1 MLVDQVAQ
9 LPVEDRR
16 IGPLG
21 SSSSAAA
28 QGKHVGTPVD
38 DEWLDVGAPVS
49 LGVRSAKA
57 ARLPVDRR
65 GNESERMR
73 RFDPA
78 GGVLVVLHGHGDDPG
93 SARRWGA
100 QLAPLGWEVVA
111 PGAPTRDG
119 AEGPVRSWFGSG
131 PRGASTREVA
141 DSVSRV
147 GDVVQ
152 RVRDA
157 GRRVAVAGFSQGGA
171 VALLLDQFG
180 VVADATVA
188 LCAFLP
194 ELDDDPPAPPGA
206 DPASGPLLVLG
217 GDGDDIVPSFMGDD
231 AAAVL
236 GAGGRDVIS
245 QVLPGGHEVGPAM
258 VERAREW
265 LTGTFEASTRCSI
278 GMPVARV
285 SAGPELV
292 SGAAIA
298 ELAAGYERLGF
309 HATYVTDHPAPD
321 DRWLAG
327 GGHQA
332 LEPTVALTAAAM
344 ATRRLRLHTNVYVLP
359 YRNPLLAAKALASVD
374 VVSNGRLIVGVAAG
388 YLRPE
393 FAALGASFEDRGAL
407 LDEALQVLPEVWAT
421 QGYQHEGAGWT
432 ARSVTAL
439 PTPVQRPGPPIWVGG
454 NSPAAL
460 RRAVTSAQGWSP
472 FPTPEDTTGLR
483 TAAIADMATFEARL
497 RRAQE
502 LCEEHGRTEPLTIC
516 FAPFGQYAYMADPVG
531 RLNALVEEV
540 DQLRALGVDWITL
553 MVPGETRAA
562 VLESAAALSGAL
574 GLS

>member
-1 MLVDQVAQ
+1 
-9 LPVEDRR
+9 
-16 IGPLG
+16 
-21 SSSSAAA
+21 
-28 QGKHVGTPVD
+28 
-38 DEWLDVGAPVS
+38 
-49 LGVRSAKA
+49 
-57 ARLPVDRR
+57 
-65 GNESERMR
+65 MR

-100 QLAPLGWEVVA
+100 QVAPLGWEVVA
-111 PGAPTRDG
+111 PGAPTRAG
-119 AEGPVRSWFGSG
+119 AEGSVRSWFGNG
-131 PRGASTREVA
+131 PRGAITSEVA
-141 DSVSRV
+141 DAVARV

-152 RVRDA
+152 RVRA
-157 GRRVAVAGFSQGGA
+157 GGRKVAVAGFSQGGA

-188 LCAFLP
+188 VCAFLP

-206 DPASGPLLVLG
+206 TAASGPLLVLG
-217 GDGDDIVPSFMGDD
+217 GDRDDIVPPFMGED

-236 GAGGRDVIS
+236 GAGGRDVTS
-245 QVLPGGHEVGPAM
+245 EVLPGGHEVGAPM
-258 VERAREW
+258 VDRAREW
-265 LTGTFEASTRCSI
+265 LTARFEATTRFSL
-278 GMPVARV
+278 GLPVDRV
-285 SAGPELV
+285 ESGVELV
-292 SGAAIA
+292 SGAAIG
-298 ELAAGYERLGF
+298 ELASAYERLGF

-344 ATRRLRLHTNVYVLP
+344 VTRRIRLHTNVYVLT

-374 VVSNGRLIVGVAAG
+374 VVSGGRLTVGVAAG

-407 LDEALQVLPEVWAT
+407 LDEALRVLPEVWST
-421 QGYQHEGAGWT
+421 TGYQGEGAGWS

-454 NSPAAL
+454 NSNAAL

-472 FPTPEDTTGLR
+472 FPTPADTTGLR
-483 TAAIADMATFEARL
+483 TAAISDLATLERRL
-497 RRAQE
+497 ARAQE

-516 FAPFGQYAYMADPVG
+516 FAPFGQYDYMADPVG
-531 RLNALVEEV
+531 RLDALVEEIAE
-540 DQLRALGVDWITL
+540 LRAVGVDWITL
-553 MVPGETRAA
+553 MVPGATRAA
-562 VLESAAALSGAL
+562 VLDAAAALAGAL

>member
-1 MLVDQVAQ
+1 
-9 LPVEDRR
+9 
-16 IGPLG
+16 
-21 SSSSAAA
+21 
-28 QGKHVGTPVD
+28 
-38 DEWLDVGAPVS
+38 
-49 LGVRSAKA
+49 
-57 ARLPVDRR
+57 
-65 GNESERMR
+65 MR

-100 QLAPLGWEVVA
+100 QVAPLGWEVVA

-141 DSVSRV
+141 DAVARV

-152 RVRDA
+152 RVRA
-157 GRRVAVAGFSQGGA
+157 GGRRVAVAGFSQGAA
-171 VALLLDQFG
+171 VALLMDQFG

-188 LCAFLP
+188 MCAFLP
-194 ELDDDPPAPPGA
+194 ELDDDPPAPPGEA
-206 DPASGPLLVLG
+206 VGSGPLLVLG
-217 GDGDDIVPSFMGDD
+217 GSDDDIVPSFMGED
-231 AAAVL
+231 AAVVL
-236 GAGGRDVIS
+236 GAGGRDVTS
-245 QVLPGGHEVGPAM
+245 QVLPGGHAVGADM
-258 VERAREW
+258 VERARGW
-265 LTGTFEASTRCSI
+265 LTARFEATTRFSL
-278 GMPVARV
+278 GLPVDRV
-285 SAGPELV
+285 WAGTELV
-292 SGAAIA
+292 SGAAIG
-298 ELAAGYERLGF
+298 ELASAYERLGF

-344 ATRRLRLHTNVYVLP
+344 VTRRIRLHTNVYVLP

-374 VVSNGRLIVGVAAG
+374 VVSGGRLTVGVAAG

-407 LDEALQVLPEVWAT
+407 LDEALRVLPEVWAT
-421 QGYQHEGAGWT
+421 QGFQGEGAGWS
-432 ARSVTAL
+432 ARCVTAL

-454 NSPAAL
+454 NSTAAL

-472 FPTPEDTTGLR
+472 FPTPADTTGLR
-483 TAAIADMATFEARL
+483 TAAIADLATLERRLERAR
-497 RRAQE
+497 E

-516 FAPFGQYAYMADPVG
+516 FAPFGQYDYMADPVG
-531 RLNALVEEV
+531 RLDALVDEIGKL
-540 DQLRALGVDWITL
+540 QALGVDWITL
-553 MVPGETRAA
+553 MVPGDTRAA
-562 VLESAAALSGAL
+562 VLDSAAALAGAL